1 MKPSSSSVGVCT
13 LLVAVASLQL
23 LLVVAVAASAKTAP
37 AMPDEEFL
45 GRLCDQQQGA
55 TRRRLPWC
63 QQLHARRRHGGGGG
77 GVGVGKRRRV
87 PMRRPAAPAR
97 RSTRATTCPSGSC
110 RADRT
115 RCTTRLID
123 RSCICRLHCMRACVL
138 IDLSSRCAGA
148 ADRRLGARPRSV
160 RPYSTTV
167 LLLY

>member
-63 QQLHARRRHGGGGG
+63 QQLHARRRHGGSGG
-77 GVGVGKRRRV
+77 GVSVSKAAAGSRC
-87 PMRRPAAPAR
+87 RRPAAPAR
-97 RSTRATTCPSGSC
+97 KSTRATTFSSGSSQT
-110 RADRT
+110 DRT
-115 RCTTRLID
+115 RCTLD
-123 RSCICRLHCMRACVL
+123 
-138 IDLSSRCAGA
+138 
-148 ADRRLGARPRSV
+148 
-160 RPYSTTV
+160 
-167 LLLY
+167 

>member
-23 LLVVAVAASAKTAP
+23 LLVVAVAASAETAP

-87 PMRRPAAPAR
+87 PMPPPSRAGEEIDAR
-97 RSTRATTCPSGSC
+97 YVVSKRVVPSGPNP
-110 RADRT
+110 
-115 RCTTRLID
+115 
-123 RSCICRLHCMRACVL
+123 LHN
-138 IDLSSRCAGA
+138 
-148 ADRRLGARPRSV
+148 
-160 RPYSTTV
+160 
-167 LLLY
+167 